1 MQIANPVDDAAQG
14 GRLYGRRTTAVR
26 VLSVG
31 MAPPALH
38 TGDMASD
45 TRATAFVTG
54 AAGFIGTALVKALV
68 ARRHVVLGLT
78 PTLDAAA
85 RSVRPARCR

>member
-1 MQIANPVDDAAQG
+1 MLVRHPRVQPIVRVRAQSKAGLQIANPVDHAAQG
-14 GRLYGRRTTAVR
+14 GRLYGRRTSAVR

-31 MAPPALH
+31 MAAPALH

-54 AAGFIGTALVKALV
+54 AAGFIGTALV
-68 ARRHVVLGLT
+68 VLG
-78 PTLDAAA
+78 
-85 RSVRPARCR
+85 